1 MTINVYALPFKETSG
16 QVSVTT
22 AVSSLQVSVRNFKF
36 GSLTERAVVN
46 FDSEHGARVFSIPF
60 VVPESFEV
68 SYQNWPELFRMER
81 TRSAKFNPKPLPT
94 IPNEILPSSV
104 VWNSRKSPIC
114 VVTMSDG
121 WKYALYITDAKDP
134 TYLSFKTGDVT
145 FIRKDMESREVD
157 FTSRNLRLSH
167 NDGGRTSYILP
178 FRNQISPEEMLMRWV
193 KKDFCLEDRLD
204 LYDADNLSAT
214 SLKPKS
220 FFGFNYFEVF
230 QGKVIFTLQKH
241 PAIRAVDS
249 VVSHI
254 RSMANTDS
262 IMNSRLRTLTDDYHR
277 VTMSDDPDKTKA
289 FLQYVVS
296 VHEDLEAMKTL
307 SLYINKR

>member
-1 MTINVYALPFKETSG
+1 MTVKVYALPFKETSG
-16 QVSVTT
+16 QVSVT
-22 AVSSLQVSVRNFKF
+22 APVSSLQVSVRNVKF
-36 GSLTERAVVN
+36 GSLTERAIVN

-68 SYQNWPELFRMER
+68 SYENWPELFRMER
-81 TRSAKFNPKPLPT
+81 TRSTKFNPKPLPT
-94 IPNEILPSSV
+94 IPNGVLPSSV

-134 TYLSFKTGDVT
+134 SYLFFKASDVT
-145 FIRKDMESREVD
+145 FIRKDMESRDVN

-167 NDGGRTSYILP
+167 DDHTGLTSYILP
-178 FRNQISPEEMLMRWV
+178 FKNQISPEEMLMRWV

-204 LYDADNLSAT
+204 LYNADNLSAT

-220 FFGFNYFEVF
+220 FFGFNYFEAF

-241 PAIRAVDS
+241 PVIHALNS
-249 VVSHI
+249 VVRHI
-254 RSMANTDS
+254 RSMGDTDS
-262 IMNSRLRTLTDDYHR
+262 VTNSRLRTLMDDYHR
-277 VTMSDDPDKTKA
+277 VIMSEDPDKTKA

-296 VHEDLEAMKTL
+296 VHEDLEVMKTH
-307 SLYINKR
+307 S